1 MSMLREELVL
11 GQGITTRLY
20 QATFVYFFLKWHV
33 LPGIMI
39 LEMILGYYCNY
50 HYSMIASRTVPVNI
64 CKYGIVLM
72 LVPSPHTQK
81 RPRESAIFRGLS
93 SNPDFWHGLCF
104 FFGTLPSVTRLQSH
118 TSILVNWTFLN
129 LFGGC
134 RKVVPPRKQ
143 VGQQNA
149 IYMAAWTYHV
159 STIIP
164 IVNLCT

>member
-72 LVPSPHTQK
+72 SVPSPHTQK

-149 IYMAAWTYHV
+149 IYMAA
-159 STIIP
+159 
-164 IVNLCT
+164 